1 MKEIL
6 PKVDIMES
14 KLIRKYNRQVLIFT
28 DLDGTLLDHYSYEH
42 EDAKVCMERLMG
54 HGIPII
60 PNTSKTFAELLELR
74 KRLNLNGPFI
84 VENGAAIFINK
95 NFLLEKPKG
104 AVWQDGFWV
113 KSFSSKRNYWLGLI
127 KKIAPEYGHLFES
140 FVDMTPARIV
150 ELTGLTEEDALLS
163 SKRQF
168 GEPLLWKGSEDEL
181 EKFILM
187 LRRIGAHPV
196 KGGRF
201 LHIGGHCNKGIA
213 LAWLLREYQRQHK
226 GVTVSTIALGDSK
239 NDVSM
244 LELADTA
251 VRIASPVHEPPK
263 LKRTLKLYTSN
274 QLGPKGWTEIL
285 DQLIPESVFF
295 SSRNKTDRTT

>member
-1 MKEIL
+1 ML
-6 PKVDIMES
+6 
-14 KLIRKYNRQVLIFT
+14 
-28 DLDGTLLDHYSYEH
+28 
-42 EDAKVCMERLMG
+42 
-54 HGIPII
+54 
-60 PNTSKTFAELLELR
+60 
-74 KRLNLNGPFI
+74 
-84 VENGAAIFINK
+84 
-95 NFLLEKPKG
+95 
-104 AVWQDGFWV
+104 
-113 KSFSSKRNYWLGLI
+113 
-127 KKIAPEYGHLFES
+127 
-140 FVDMTPARIV
+140 
-150 ELTGLTEEDALLS
+150 LTGLTEEDALLS